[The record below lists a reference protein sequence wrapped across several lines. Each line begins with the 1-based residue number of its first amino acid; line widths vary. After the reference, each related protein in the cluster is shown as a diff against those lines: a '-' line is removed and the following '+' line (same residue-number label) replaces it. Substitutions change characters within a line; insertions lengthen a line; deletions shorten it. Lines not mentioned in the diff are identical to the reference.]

1 MLPVSAGIGINES
14 LGTVT
19 EDDEMSLCVIGSHP
33 LANSLGRLQ
42 ECQYMFVSSR
52 EFVSLLHLIGLFGG
66 LFAGLVRYL
75 EQGL

>member
-1 MLPVSAGIGINES
+1 
-14 LGTVT
+14 
-19 EDDEMSLCVIGSHP
+19 
-33 LANSLGRLQ
+33 
-42 ECQYMFVSSR
+42 MFVSSR